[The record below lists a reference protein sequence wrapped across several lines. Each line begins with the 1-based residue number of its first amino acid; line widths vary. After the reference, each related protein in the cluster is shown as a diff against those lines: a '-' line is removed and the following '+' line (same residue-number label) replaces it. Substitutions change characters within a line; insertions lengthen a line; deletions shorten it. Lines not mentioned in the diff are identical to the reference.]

1 MKKTISTG
9 AKACP
14 YCPNEFADDA
24 DLAYHLAE
32 DHRDSVLNGS
42 QDGLEQTTL
51 DVVYFVVEADDAEL
65 ASFVR
70 DG

>member
-1 MKKTISTG
+1 MATKM
-9 AKACP
+9 CP
-14 YCPNEFADDA
+14 FCIDKFADDA

-42 QDGLEQTTL
+42 QDGLEQATL

>member
-1 MKKTISTG
+1 MPIKM
-9 AKACP
+9 CP
-14 YCPNEFADDA
+14 FCSDEFADDV

-42 QDGLEQTTL
+42 RDGLEQAIL

-65 ASFVR
+65 ARLVVN
-70 DG
+70 

>member
-1 MKKTISTG
+1 MKKTIFTG

-14 YCPNEFADDA
+14 YCTNEFADDVE
-24 DLAYHLAE
+24 LAYHLSE

-42 QDGLEQTTL
+42 QDGLEQVIL

-65 ASFVR
+65 ARLVV
-70 DG
+70 D

>member
-1 MKKTISTG
+1 MATKT
-9 AKACP
+9 CP
-14 YCPNEFADDA
+14 FCIDKFADDV
-24 DLAYHLAE
+24 DLAYHLTE

-42 QDGLEQTTL
+42 RDDLEQVTL

>member
-1 MKKTISTG
+1 MATKM
-9 AKACP
+9 CP
-14 YCPNEFADDA
+14 FCSDEFADDV
-24 DLAYHLAE
+24 DLAYHLTE

-42 QDGLEQTTL
+42 QDGLEQVTL

-70 DG
+70 NG